1 MTSTVLVIQR
11 LVGIRSLNFYHQ
23 FHDKDGHDAAMSRSC
38 LCLFFACL
46 IASLPGQSLAASLDS
61 AKPGGAQAGQQFTAP
76 IPPNMRRFLAKPPQE
91 KAAEKASSPAK
102 TASKAQA
109 PERIPVRKIQL
120 TGAVDRPDQDILLS
134 ELQAFVEQKRLA
146 MLATDD
152 VVSISGITPEDR
164 AKLMKEIENIAND
177 EDLASSLAVLEEKIR
192 MLRKKSRPNDLLS
205 LRQLQ
210 EIAAQVAQ
218 YYRER
223 GFILVRAVIPPQ
235 TINNG
240 IVNLRILEGLLGNV
254 TLEKNQHYQREQML
268 RPFTDLLG
276 KPVIEAEIESAMLA
290 LNDYPGLTTF
300 AVFRPG
306 LNPGETDLLVS
317 VVEETGVNGTAHV
330 DNYGSEYTGE
340 FRTRLDV
347 HWNNPFDAIDR
358 LSASISKTVDP
369 SNGHYGSLNYERHAF
384 GPNNI
389 FGIGASENDYSLGA
403 ALEPFGITGT
413 TTLANMYWRHA
424 FHRSRL
430 FNSYGLLQLS
440 RKSAKLNVTEG
451 EDRADELTVASIEA
465 GFDWSSPTRRHLVT
479 SRLQYSQ
486 GFDGLLGAMEP
497 TSVPAETDTSRRGG
511 SGEYAGG
518 AFSKVKFEYDH
529 WYNFL
534 PNHSMHFSFR
544 GQQSDDLLTSLEQM
558 PIGGPNSVR
567 AYATS
572 EYLRDQA
579 ITTSVE
585 WLMRAPGFSQWKA
598 FGNKRW
604 GEVLQF
610 VVFADYAKGWLNDP
624 LASDRE
630 VVDLSGIGAG
640 MRFQYEKFSA
650 RFEFSSALGDE
661 PVGNDRDPQYFIEMN
676 MGF

>member
-1 MTSTVLVIQR
+1 
-11 LVGIRSLNFYHQ
+11 VGIHLLNFYQ
-23 FHDKDGHDAAMSRSC
+23 QIPGKDGHGVALPLIR
-38 LCLFFACL
+38 LCLLFACL
-46 IASLPGQSLAASLDS
+46 VTGLSGQSQAASLDP
-61 AKPGGAQAGQQFTAP
+61 AKPGGAQAGQEFNAP
-76 IPPNMRRFLAKPPQE
+76 IPPNMRRFLAKPPVE
-91 KAAEKASSPAK
+91 KDAEQAPSPPKMPAK
-102 TASKAQA
+102 ARAKA
-109 PERIPVRKIQL
+109 RIPVRKIQL
-120 TGAVDRPDQDILLS
+120 VGAVDRPEQDILLS

-146 MLATDD
+146 MLATEDA
-152 VVSISGITPEDR
+152 VSVSGITPEDR
-164 AKLMKEIENIAND
+164 ARLLKEIENVAND
-177 EDLASSLAVLEEKIR
+177 DDLAGSLAMLEEKIR
-192 MLRKKSRPNDLLS
+192 SLRKKSTAKDMLS

-218 YYRER
+218 YYRDR
-223 GFILVRAVIPPQ
+223 GFILVHAVIPPQ

-240 IVNLRILEGLLGNV
+240 IVNLRVLEGLLGNV
-254 TLEKNQHYQREQML
+254 SIEKNQHYQREQML
-268 RPFTDLLG
+268 RPFADLLG
-276 KPVIEAEIESAMLA
+276 KPVVEAEIESAMLA

-306 LNPGETDLLVS
+306 LHPGETDLLVS
-317 VVEETGVNGTAHV
+317 VVEEKGVSSTAHV

-369 SNGHYGSLNYERHAF
+369 SNGSYGSLNYERHAF
-384 GPNNI
+384 GANNI
-389 FGIGASENDYSLGA
+389 FGIGASENDYKLGA

-465 GFDWSSPTRRHLVT
+465 GFDWSSLTRRHLIT

-497 TSVPAETDTSRRGG
+497 TSDPAETNASRRGG

-518 AFSKVKFEYDH
+518 AFSKINFDYDH

-534 PNHSMHFSFR
+534 PNHSVHFSFR

-579 ITTSVE
+579 FTTSIE

-640 MRFQYEKFSA
+640 LRFQYKKFSA
-650 RFEFSSALGDE
+650 RFEFASALGDE
-661 PVGNDRDPQYFIEMN
+661 PVGNERDPQYFIEMN
-676 MGF
+676 LGF